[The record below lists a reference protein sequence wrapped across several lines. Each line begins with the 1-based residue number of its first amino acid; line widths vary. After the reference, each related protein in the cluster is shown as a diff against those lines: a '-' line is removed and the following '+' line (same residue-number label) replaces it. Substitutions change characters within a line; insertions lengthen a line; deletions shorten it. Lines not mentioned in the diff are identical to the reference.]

1 MSDYIKLEN
10 ETDDDYINRVCEHH
24 AEIGSWTKVAEII
37 NNELNLKW
45 DESTYRK
52 RWRVREQIQ
61 EAIAT
66 NQCTSEE
73 LLSRLEAKE
82 EKLRKER
89 IKIQTMNAERNRIDR
104 AEARQELF
112 YENVGKYIQSIP
124 APEFNPLY
132 ESDTPPIK
140 GYLQVISDVHYGATF
155 ESQHNSYSPEICKAR
170 FESLAAQTIDFIK
183 DRKIKVFSVLSCGDL
198 IQGLIHLTDLKLND
212 STLVKSVVDISRI
225 IASYLTTLSQY
236 AEIVYHHV
244 PASNHTQLRVFGA
257 NRSELPNEDVE
268 YIIGN
273 YIKDLVKS
281 NPRISVHLASKNQ
294 DYVDFTIMGN
304 SCIAM
309 HGHQIKDV
317 NSALSNLELFHGL
330 AFDVVFMGHFHAG
343 KEMVCAEGNQGD
355 KEVIIAPSFIG
366 SDPYSDSLLKG
377 AKSSVKIYGLSVLK
391 GITESYKIVLN

>member
-37 NNELNLKW
+37 NHELNLKW

-112 YENVGKYIQSIP
+112 YENIGQYIQTLP
-124 APEFNPLY
+124 TPDFKPLN
-132 ESDTPPIK
+132 DDIHQL
-140 GYLQVISDVHYGATF
+140 LQYVQVFSDVHYGATF
-155 ESQHNSYSPEICKAR
+155 ESKNNEYSPLICENR
-170 FESLAAQTIDFIK
+170 FRLLAQQTEAFLK
-183 DRKIKVFSVLSCGDL
+183 SHQVKRFNVVSCGDL
-198 IQGLIHLTDLKLND
+198 VQGLIHLTDLKLND
-212 STLVKSVVDISRI
+212 TTMVESIVGVSRI
-225 IASYLTTLSQY
+225 IAEYLNYISQY
-236 AEIVYHHV
+236 AEIEYYHV
-244 PASNHTQLRVFGA
+244 PQSNHTQLRVFGSK
-257 NRSELPNEDVE
+257 RSELPNEDVE
-268 YIIGN
+268 FIIGN
-273 YIKDLVKS
+273 YIMDLLKD
-281 NPRISVHLASKNQ
+281 NPRVRVHLAKKNE
-294 DYVDFTIMGN
+294 DHIFFTIYGN
-304 SCIAM
+304 HCIAL
-309 HGHQIKDV
+309 HGHQIKDI
-317 NSALSNLELFHGL
+317 NSVFSQLELFHHTNL
-330 AFDVVFMGHFHAG
+330 DVVFMGHFHAN
-343 KEMVCAEGNQGD
+343 KEMTCGEAVSSD
-355 KEVIIAPSFIG
+355 KQLIIAPSFIG

-377 AKSSVKIYGLSVLK
+377 AKSSVKIYGFDQIY
-391 GITESYKIVLN
+391 GITETYKMILN